1 MPRFD
6 LVVFDMAGT
15 TVEDLDVVND
25 AIRTALASDGVAVSR
40 EQVQPWM
47 GVAKPVAI
55 QALLEG
61 GEARADAQRVD
72 RVHEAFRAE
81 MLRAYREGPVRAI
94 LGIPELLKD
103 LREAGT
109 RVALDTGFSRDIADA
124 ILERLEWR
132 VGANLDASVTSDE
145 APGRPAPDMV
155 FEAMRRCGVTDVS
168 RVAKVGDTPSDMEQ
182 GLAARCG
189 KVIGVAYGTHRAE
202 DLARSG
208 VEIVRTVAELRN
220 QLL

>member
-1 MPRFD
+1 
-6 LVVFDMAGT
+6 MAGT

-25 AIRTALASDGVAVSR
+25 AIRAALASDGVVVTR
-40 EQVQPWM
+40 EQVQLWM
-47 GVAKPVAI
+47 GIAKPVAI
-55 QALLEG
+55 RALFEG
-61 GEARADAQRVD
+61 AAVHADDQRVD

-94 LGIPELLKD
+94 PGIPELLKD

-124 ILERLEWR
+124 ILDRLGWS
-132 VGANLDASVTSDE
+132 VGGNLDASVTSDE

-155 FEAMRRCGVTDVS
+155 FEAMRRCLVADVS
-168 RVAKVGDTPSDMEQ
+168 RVAKVGDTPSDLQQ
-182 GLAARCG
+182 GLAAGCG

-202 DLARSG
+202 DLARPG